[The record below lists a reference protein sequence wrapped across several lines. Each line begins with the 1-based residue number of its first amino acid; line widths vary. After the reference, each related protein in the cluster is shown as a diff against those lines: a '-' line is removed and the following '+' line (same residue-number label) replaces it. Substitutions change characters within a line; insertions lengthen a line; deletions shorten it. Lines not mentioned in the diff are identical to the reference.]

1 MTDTLTK
8 GKLFK
13 DDCSL
18 FAGGATTTGTRKTST
33 GGSQT
38 LEQIDWVGV
47 DVYGVYGARTG
58 AAITSA
64 LNAIGSTNKRRIWL
78 SPGDWTLS
86 ANLTIPTNVHLC
98 MADGAQIDGAFTL
111 TINGKFTAGDDPFGA
126 ALTVSWGAASTG
138 IYIASGEWIQVG
150 SGATMDATAEEI
162 DRVCDGNTAT
172 AAELSELHSQG
183 VVAADFAKLH
193 AVTSTAA
200 ELSELHSQGAV
211 ADDFAKLHA
220 ITASS
225 AEINASS
232 VGIGVTISRQ
242 KIVEIGDWN
251 MDSTSSVQVAHGLT
265 QSKIRGIRALIRSD
279 DDATV
284 RDFNALSAGV
294 SGAWT
299 QYIAATAT
307 KISLSRAE
315 GSHFDNTS
323 YDSTSFNRGWMII
336 DYVD

>member
-183 VVAADFAKLH
+183 
-193 AVTSTAA
+193 
-200 ELSELHSQGAV
+200 AV